1 MKAIGQPI
9 LEAPKANGGA
19 EVVGV
24 NYDLYNLTIGLSDE
38 EKNSILVVFQGPVG
52 FRVMEEGDLLEYW
65 PSCSSPNG
73 WAFRIVEGGWLEQEK
88 EREGFLAGQT
98 KKGMK
103 EYLFAGVS
111 ECVSVLSEDEPHF
124 IHT

>member
-1 MKAIGQPI
+1 MKVTGKPI
-9 LEAPKANGGA
+9 LEAPKANGET

-38 EKNSILVVFQGPVG
+38 GKNSILVVFQGPFG
-52 FRVMEEGDLLEYW
+52 FRVLEEGDLLEYW

-73 WAFRIVEGGWLEQEK
+73 WAFRIIEGGWMEKEK
-88 EREGFLAGQT
+88 EREGFLSGQT
-98 KKGMK
+98 REGMK
-103 EYLFAGVS
+103 EYFFTGVS
-111 ECVSVLSEDEPHF
+111 ECVSVLSEDEPIF